1 MIDHNWGQKEIAIF
15 EGIIR
20 MIKGGINPYTIKV
33 SDIAIEAGVGKGTL
47 YEYFKTKEEAISKA
61 LLYYMGRGLRQTYLA
76 VKDQAT
82 FQGKYE
88 EVLRILARQAE
99 ENKEECKLWSPL
111 GDLQDPYGYLA
122 EYQGGFQANQSW
134 IKKIYEDIFQAGEE
148 EKLIPPRELQDNNY
162 REMALVGALAAFA
175 HGLHRPVDG
184 LSLDTAMAASYRLLV
199 KALS

>member
-1 MIDHNWGQKEIAIF
+1 MINHNWGQKEIAIF

-61 LLYYMGRGLRQTYLA
+61 LLYYMGRGLQQTYLA

-88 EVLRILARQAE
+88 EILRILARQAK
-99 ENKEECKLWSPL
+99 ENKEQCKLWSPL
-111 GDLQDPYGYLA
+111 GDLQDPYGYLG

-134 IKKIYEDIFQAGEE
+134 IKKIYEDLFQAGEK
-148 EKLIPPRELQDNNY
+148 EKLIPPRALQDNVY

-175 HGLHRPVDG
+175 HGLHRPLDS